1 MQMIIHN
8 HFVKH
13 ITNVVNLVLV
23 ERFKIAVGY
32 FLVDLDRVNLTVKVK
47 ICHRIKKAPAGRRGN
62 TNQAIWDNY
71 LILQY

>member
-32 FLVDLDRVNLTVKVK
+32 FLVNLDQINPTAKVK
-47 ICHRIKKAPAGRRGN
+47 ICHRIKKAPAGRRGS
-62 TNQAIWDNY
+62 TKSTIWNNY
-71 LILQY
+71 LILQH